1 MASGIWGIRNT
12 WVDYLKT
19 NSAARVPEGVDDCLK
34 RMTITAMI
42 AGDAGKDA
50 AAPGLTNMP
59 TSAIPVGNGAKKGIL
74 GRMKN
79 R

>member
-1 MASGIWGIRNT
+1 MASGIWGLRNT

-59 TSAIPVGNGAKKGIL
+59 ISATHVGNGAKRGIL
-74 GRMKN
+74 DRMRGK
-79 R
+79 